1 MAEAKLHD
9 VDPCKG
15 RVGVEGG
22 TGRWGSC
29 RSEEVRRHSSNCHN
43 LSVTCRMCVNVDPE
57 TAQPP
62 PTSHASLSLNLN
74 LSLFNSISRD
84 HPLGRD
90 LWQCCR
96 SVVINIYYV
105 TCMHRFELRSCFLP
119 IQTRLR
125 LRLHIRIHLR
135 LLFQLQLQLRQRPR
149 VRVRLRFRL
158 RAGSAGVWYFNMLH
172 EYESSKG

>member
-1 MAEAKLHD
+1 MISWLRRNCTMLTHAK
-9 VDPCKG
+9 G
-15 RVGVEGG
+15 VGWEWEGG
-22 TGRWGSC
+22 TGWGSC

-43 LSVTCRMCVNVDPE
+43 LSVTCRMCVNVDPPNHHRRA
-57 TAQPP
+57 TPP
-62 PTSHASLSLNLN
+62 LLS
-74 LSLFNSISRD
+74 SILRD

-105 TCMHRFELRSCFLP
+105 TCMHRFQLRSCFLP
-119 IQTRLR
+119 NQTRL
-125 LRLHIRIHLR
+125 HLR
-135 LLFQLQLQLRQRPR
+135 LLFQLQLQLQLL
-149 VRVRLRFRL
+149 RVRLRFRL

>member
-1 MAEAKLHD
+1 MISWLRRNCTMLTHAK
-9 VDPCKG
+9 G
-15 RVGVEGG
+15 VGWEWEGG
-22 TGRWGSC
+22 TGWGSC

-62 PTSHASLSLNLN
+62 PTSYASLT
-74 LSLFNSISRD
+74 LSRFHSILRD

-105 TCMHRFELRSCFLP
+105 TCMHRFQLRSCFLP
-119 IQTRLR
+119 SQTRLC
-125 LRLHIRIHLR
+125 LRLHLR
-135 LLFQLQLQLRQRPR
+135 LLFQLQLQLQLQLL
-149 VRVRLRFRL
+149 RVRLRFRL

>member
-1 MAEAKLHD
+1 MSN
-9 VDPCKG
+9 VCQ
-15 RVGVEGG
+15 
-22 TGRWGSC
+22 
-29 RSEEVRRHSSNCHN
+29 RRPRDRPTTTTDE
-43 LSVTCRMCVNVDPE
+43 LRLP
-57 TAQPP
+57 QPQ
-62 PTSHASLSLNLN
+62 SLPLL
-74 LSLFNSISRD
+74 NSISRD

-125 LRLHIRIHLR
+125 LRLRLHLR